1 MDAPDT
7 PRPAIE
13 AFCTVV
19 CGFVRF
25 WPDHA
30 AITAELTAH
39 LEDHRDTLLE
49 LRPDLTS
56 EEAEVA
62 AVQDMGDPEALGRA
76 LNESHSPRFGWF
88 QILFRV
94 SVRTSLVLLLLFCF
108 VPLGVDALG
117 TALNPPLYNDG
128 TNAIIEAYDQTEILA
143 DYHPEDAVCYLEHY
157 TFTVERVLVTPRPHT
172 FTGEPTLWVSILL
185 KAVNLDP
192 RLRLPR
198 VYNWL
203 WTEDDL
209 GNRYPAM
216 DQYKAAQV
224 LYALY
229 PEQASAPQ
237 LYNTMG
243 GPSLITPFVTYYDL
257 NVMDVDPD
265 ATQLTL
271 RFDRYGSAQLSFP
284 LSLKGGAENG

>member
-1 MDAPDT
+1 MDGPSA

-13 AFCTVV
+13 AFCKVV
-19 CGFVRF
+19 CSFIRF

-39 LEDHRDTLLE
+39 LEDHRDALLE
-49 LRPDLTS
+49 LQPCLTP
-56 EEAEVA
+56 EEAEEA
-62 AVQDMGDPEALGRA
+62 AIQAMGDPEELGKALD
-76 LNESHSPRFGWF
+76 ESHSPRFGWF

-94 SVRTSLVLLLLFCF
+94 SVRTSLVLLLLFF
-108 VPLGVDALG
+108 FLPMDFDNLANALD
-117 TALNPPLYNDG
+117 PPLYNDG
-128 TNAIIEAYDQTEILA
+128 TNAIIEAYDQIEILA
-143 DYHPEDAVCYLEHY
+143 DYHPEDAVCYLDHY

-172 FTGEPTLWVSILL
+172 FTGEPTLRVSILL

-192 RLRLPR
+192 RLCMPR

-216 DQYKAAQV
+216 DQYEAAEV
-224 LYALY
+224 LFALY

-237 LYNTMG
+237 LYATMG
-243 GPSLITPFVTYYDL
+243 GPSLTTPFVTYYDL
-257 NVMDVDPD
+257 YVIDVDPD

-271 RFDRYGSAQLSFP
+271 RFDRYGDAQLSFP
-284 LSLKGGAENG
+284 LSLKGGVENG

>member
-1 MDAPDT
+1 MDAPAAA
-7 PRPAIE
+7 RPTIE
-13 AFCTVV
+13 AFCKVV

-39 LEDHRDTLLE
+39 LEDHRDALLE

-56 EEAEVA
+56 EEAEAV
-62 AVQDMGDPEALGRA
+62 AVQAMGDPETLGRA
-76 LNESHSPRFGWF
+76 LNESHSLRLGWF

-108 VPLGVDALG
+108 VPMGFHAL
-117 TALNPPLYNDG
+117 TTFRNPPLYNDG
-128 TNAIIEAYDQTEILA
+128 TNAIIEHYDQVEVLA
-143 DYHPEDAVCYLEHY
+143 DYHPEDAVCYLDHY
-157 TFTVERVLVTPRPHT
+157 TFTVERVLVTPHPHT
-172 FTGEPTLWVSILL
+172 FSNEPALRVNILL

-192 RLRLPR
+192 RLRQPR

-216 DQYKAAQV
+216 NQYETAEV
-224 LYALY
+224 LYDLY
-229 PEQASAPQ
+229 PEQAPAPD
-237 LYNTMG
+237 LYTTMG
-243 GPSLITPFVTYYDL
+243 GPSLTTPFVTYYDL
-257 NVMDVDPD
+257 YVIDVDPD
-265 ATQLTL
+265 ATQFTL
-271 RFDRYGSAQLSFP
+271 RFDRYGNAQLSFP